1 MRRAEKRQAD
11 NLVGSLEKAHEQIKA
26 AIEKKDQMAA
36 MISLGDCQNTAISLG
51 HLIERVEGEGL
62 PIIETLEEYCEEIY
76 QIYEE
81 LNAKR
86 VPDAE
91 MIGRALPRFFSKIQE
106 GMEHDIKVRL
116 EIVFFP
122 YKAAMWDSL
131 ESVWQAAV
139 EDPDCD
145 AYVVPIPYYDK
156 NPDGSFAKM
165 HYEGDLY
172 PDYVPILGYE
182 DYDFESRKPDMIF
195 IHNPYDQC
203 NHMTS
208 VPLRFYAKNLKQH
221 TEQLVYIP
229 YFILDES
236 GLDNLDVM
244 EDFCMLPAVL
254 HADKVIVQSEAM
266 RQAYINVM
274 LRCVG
279 EDSRMYWEKKI
290 FALGSPKVDK
300 LLNTGMADI
309 KIPKDWEKKIRKPS
323 GERKKVMLYNTSVN
337 ALFHHEEQM
346 LKKMEQVFLIFK
358 EHRDKVTLLWRPHPL
373 MWTAIASMHPELRES
388 YEKLV
393 DWYKEEDWGIYDD
406 SADLDRALT
415 LSDGYY
421 GDHSSLV
428 QLCNKIGL
436 PVMIQNVDI

>member
-1 MRRAEKRQAD
+1 MRSSEKKQAD
-11 NLVGSLEKAHEQIKA
+11 NLVESLENTHGQIKA
-26 AIEKKDQMAA
+26 AIERKDQMAA
-36 MISLGDCQNTAISLG
+36 MSLLGDCQNIAISLG
-51 HLIERVEGEGL
+51 HLIEQAEGEGL
-62 PIIETLEEYCEEIY
+62 PIIGTLEEYCEKIY
-76 QIYEE
+76 QVYEE
-81 LNAKR
+81 VNVNR
-86 VPDAE
+86 IPDAE
-91 MIGRALPRFFSKIQE
+91 TMGQILLRFFSKIQDGLE
-106 GMEHDIKVRL
+106 RDLKVRL
-116 EIVFFP
+116 EVVFFP

-131 ESVWQAAV
+131 ESVWQAAE
-139 EDPDCD
+139 EDPNCD

-156 NPDGSFAKM
+156 NPDGSFAEM

-182 DYDFESRKPDMIF
+182 EYDFESRNPDMIF

-208 VPLRFYAKNLKQH
+208 VPLRFYAKNLKKY
-221 TEQLVYIP
+221 TKQLIYIP

-274 LRCVG
+274 LRCFG
-279 EDSRMYWEKKI
+279 EDSRTYWEKKI
-290 FALGSPKVDK
+290 FGIGSPKIDK
-300 LLNTGMADI
+300 LLNTEIADL
-309 KIPKDWEKKIRKPS
+309 KIPKDWQTKIRKPS
-323 GERKKVMLYNTSVN
+323 GGQKKVILYNTSVN
-337 ALFHHEEQM
+337 ALLHHEEQM
-346 LKKMEQVFLIFK
+346 LKKMERVFLTFK
-358 EHRDKVTLLWRPHPL
+358 EHRDEVTLLWRPHPL
-373 MWTAIASMHPELRES
+373 MQTAVESMHPELREN

-393 DWYKEEDWGIYDD
+393 GWYKEEDWGIYDD
-406 SADLDRALT
+406 SADLDRALV

-428 QLCNKIGL
+428 QLCNEIGM
-436 PVMIQNVDI
+436 PVMIQNADV